1 MVRRDCWARRLASG
15 VTLANLLDRVPT
27 TFATANPIA
36 RLFTKMIRPL
46 ILLFCLGLASAHAA
60 DRLNVLLILVDDLK
74 PALGAY
80 GDPVAVSPHLDRLSE
95 RGIRFDLAYCNQ
107 AVCAP
112 SRNNLMLGAR
122 STSTG
127 LYTLGMPFREAYPDA
142 ITMPQYFSA
151 HGYSAAAIGKVF
163 HVGHG
168 NTDDTASWTEPYHF
182 EPVVDYVLAEST
194 HGELTREEAFFTN
207 AKTGVPNKSLPRGAA
222 WEKADVEDSAY
233 AEGRIADEGIRRLTN
248 YAHSNQPFFL
258 ALGFTKPHMPFN
270 APTKYW
276 DLYDPTQLPLAEYR
290 ERPVGAPAYA
300 HKSLGELNQYF
311 PVPEGYNGI
320 LEEELQRKLVHGY
333 YASLSFMD
341 AQVGRV
347 MQALDELK
355 LSENTIVVVWG
366 DHGWHLGDH
375 GSWTKHSNYE
385 QANRIP
391 IIFAGPGVAYPN
403 SATDALAETVDI
415 YPTLAELAGLPPPA
429 AIVPQPFDGKSLVA
443 VLQDPNTTVKDH
455 AYHAYPRG
463 QKGDTRMIGRAIRT
477 ARYRMV
483 EWKAPGAPTATA
495 DYELYDYEQDP
506 LETLN
511 IASTQPDVLMELKG
525 ILATLPEA
533 KAQRARQSRP

>member
-1 MVRRDCWARRLASG
+1 MSRFTKLPLITCCLLALAS
-15 VTLANLLDRVPT
+15 LPT
-27 TFATANPIA
+27 F
-36 RLFTKMIRPL
+36 
-46 ILLFCLGLASAHAA
+46 AA
-60 DRLNVLLILVDDLK
+60 DRPNVLLILVDDLK

-80 GDPVAVSPHLDRLSE
+80 GDPVAQSPHLDRLAK

-142 ITMPQYFSA
+142 VTMPQYFSA

-182 EPVVDYVLAEST
+182 EPVVDYVLPEST
-194 HGELTREEAFFTN
+194 NGELTREEAFFTN

-222 WEKADVEDSAY
+222 WEKADVADSDY
-233 AEGRIADEGIRRLTN
+233 AEGRIADEGIRRLTK
-248 YAHSNQPFFL
+248 YASADQPFFL
-258 ALGFTKPHMPFN
+258 ALGFTKPHLPFN

-276 DLYDPTQLPLAEYR
+276 ELYDAAQLPLAEYQ
-290 ERPVGAPAYA
+290 ERPVGAPSYA
-300 HKSLGELNQYF
+300 HKALGELNQYF
-311 PVPEGYNGI
+311 PVPENYNGI
-320 LEEELQRKLVHGY
+320 LEEDLQRKLIHGY

-347 MQALDELK
+347 MDALDELK
-355 LSENTIVVVWG
+355 LTDNTIIVLWG

-391 IIFAGPGVAYPN
+391 IIFAGPGVAHAN
-403 SATDALAETVDI
+403 SATNALAETVDI

-429 AIVPQPFDGKSLVA
+429 ATVPQPFDGNSLA
-443 VLQDPNTTVKDH
+443 SVLADPTTTVKDH

-463 QKGDTRMIGRAIRT
+463 QSGDMRMIGRAIRT

-483 EWKAPGAPTATA
+483 EWKVPGAPTATA
-495 DYELYDYEQDP
+495 EYELYDYNEDP

-511 IASTQPDVLMELKG
+511 IAATHSAVLAELKS

-533 KAQRARQSRP
+533 KAQRQRRSQP